1 MKPIEFKRIPIMPYD
16 IKQIIDLADFRELL
30 DRFTKLTKMAT
41 AILDLQGNILLR
53 GDWADI
59 CAKFHRVNPETRLR
73 CQESDTILARKVKS
87 GSNYNIYCCKN
98 GLMDVAVPI
107 VINEVHVG
115 TIFAGQFFI
124 EEPDIEFFKKQ
135 AAQYGFE
142 AGPYLEALS
151 RVPVLSENEVL
162 NTVKFFCQMAMVIGQ
177 LGITKMK
184 LTEANRQLKRNFDA
198 ARKELGRTA
207 AFKFDNIVC
216 QDKKLKTLV
225 ARAKKVANS
234 PSTILLTGESG
245 TGKEVFAQAIHNASD
260 REGGPFIPINCGAI
274 PKELIQSELF
284 GYEAGAF
291 TGADRKGRM
300 GKFEIANGG
309 TLFLDEIGDMPLKM
323 QVNLLRVIADRSI
336 VRVGGAKPIPVDVR
350 LIAATNQNLLDE
362 IEKGNFREDLYY
374 RLNVV
379 PFRLPPLRERPE
391 DVIPIAEYHLS
402 RIASRFGKHI
412 NRIHPDAKEALAAYA
427 WPGNIREVRNAIEQA
442 VNMTPG
448 NTILLKH
455 LPEYIHT
462 QDTKSIAAENH
473 KLFRLRALEK
483 EAIER
488 ALHHYN
494 GNITQSSKALGIGRN
509 TLYDKMRKHG
519 LK

>member
-1 MKPIEFKRIPIMPYD
+1 MQYD
-16 IKQIIDLADFRELL
+16 IKEVIDLAILGELL
-30 DRFTKLTKMAT
+30 EGFSKLTKMAT

-53 GDWADI
+53 GHWVDI
-59 CAKFHRVNPETRLR
+59 CSKFHRVHPETSLC
-73 CQESDTILARKVKS
+73 CQESDTILAKKAKS
-87 GSNYNIYCCKN
+87 RSKYNIYCCKN

-107 VINEVHVG
+107 VIDGAHVG
-115 TIFAGQFFI
+115 NIFAGQFFI
-124 EEPDIEFFKKQ
+124 EAPDNDFFIKQ
-135 AAQYGFE
+135 AARYGFE

-162 NTVKFFCQMAMVIGQ
+162 NTVSFFCQVAEVIGQ
-177 LGITKMK
+177 LGIARMK
-184 LTEANRQLKRNFDA
+184 LTEANRQLKIKFDA
-198 ARKELGRTA
+198 ARKALGSTA
-207 AFKFDNIVC
+207 TFRFDNIVC
-216 QDKKLKTLV
+216 HNKILKNVV

-245 TGKEVFAQAIHNASD
+245 TGKEVFAQAIHNASG
-260 REGGPFIPINCGAI
+260 RNGGPFIPINCGAI

-336 VRVGGAKPIPVDVR
+336 VRVGGEKPISVDVR

-379 PFRLPPLRERPE
+379 PFNLPPLRERPE

-402 RIASRFGKHI
+402 RISRRFGKHI
-412 NRIHPDAKEALAAYA
+412 NGIHPDAKETLAAYS

-442 VNMTPG
+442 VNMTQG
-448 NTILLKH
+448 DTILLKH
-455 LPEYIHT
+455 LPEYIQIQENEFT
-462 QDTKSIAAENH
+462 QPEKP
-473 KLFRLRALEK
+473 KLFRLSDLEK
-483 EAIER
+483 ETIGR
-488 ALHHYN
+488 ALRHYS
-494 GNITQSSKALGIGRN
+494 GNITKASKALGIGRT
-509 TLYDKMRKHG
+509 TLYEKMK
-519 LK
+519 KYCIK

>member
-1 MKPIEFKRIPIMPYD
+1 MQYD
-16 IKQIIDLADFRELL
+16 IRQIIDLAIFRELL
-30 DRFTKLTKMAT
+30 ERFTKMTKMAT
-41 AILDLQGNILLR
+41 AILDLQGNILIR
-53 GDWADI
+53 GYWSDI
-59 CAKFHRVNPETRLR
+59 CAKFHRVHPETSLR
-73 CQESDTILARKVKS
+73 CQESDTILAKQIKS
-87 GSNYNIYCCKN
+87 ESDYKLYCCKN

-107 VINEVHVG
+107 VINGVHVG
-115 TIFAGQFFI
+115 NIFAGQFFVT
-124 EEPDIEFFKKQ
+124 EPDIDFFKKQ

-142 AGPYLEALS
+142 EGPYLEALS

-162 NTVKFFCQMAMVIGQ
+162 NTVKFFCKMAIVIGQ

-184 LTEANRQLKRNFDA
+184 LTEANRQLKINFDA

-207 AFKFDNIVC
+207 TFNFDNIVC
-216 QDKKLKTLV
+216 QNRILKTLV
-225 ARAKKVANS
+225 AKAKKVANS

-260 REGGPFIPINCGAI
+260 RKGGPFIPINCGAI

-336 VRVGGAKPIPVDVR
+336 VRIGGTQHIPVDVR
-350 LIAATNQNLLDE
+350 LIAATNRNLLDE
-362 IEKGNFREDLYY
+362 VEKGNFRQDLYY

-379 PFRLPPLRERPE
+379 PFRIPPLRERPE
-391 DVIPIAEYHLS
+391 DVIPIAEYHLFRIS
-402 RIASRFGKHI
+402 RRFGKPIH
-412 NRIHPDAKEALAAYA
+412 RIHPDAKDALATYS
-427 WPGNIREVRNAIEQA
+427 WPGNIREVKNAIEQA
-442 VNMTPG
+442 VNMTQG
-448 NTILLKH
+448 EIILLKH
-455 LPEYIHT
+455 LPEYIYNP
-462 QDTKSIAAENH
+462 DTKSIPTEKDKPFN
-473 KLFRLRALEK
+473 LSALEK

-488 ALHHYN
+488 ALHHYR
-494 GNITQSSKALGIGRN
+494 GNITQASKALGIRRN
-509 TLYDKMRKHG
+509 TLYDKMKKHG
-519 LK
+519 LR

>member
-1 MKPIEFKRIPIMPYD
+1 MQYD
-16 IKQIIDLADFRELL
+16 IQQIIDPAIFRELL
-30 DRFTKLTKMAT
+30 ERFTKLTKMAT
-41 AILDLQGNILLR
+41 AILDLQGNVLIR
-53 GDWADI
+53 GHWADI
-59 CAKFHRVNPETRLR
+59 CAKFHRVHPETSLR
-73 CQESDTILARKVKS
+73 CQESDTILAKRAKS

-107 VINEVHVG
+107 VINGVHVG
-115 TIFAGQFFI
+115 NIFAGQFFI
-124 EEPDIEFFKKQ
+124 EGPDIEFFKKQ

-142 AGPYLEALS
+142 TGPYLEALS
-151 RVPVLSENEVL
+151 RVPVLSESEVL

-177 LGITKMK
+177 LGIARMK
-184 LTEANRQLKRNFDA
+184 LTEANRQLKINFDA
-198 ARKELGRTA
+198 ARKALGRTA
-207 AFKFDNIVC
+207 TFKFDNIVC
-216 QDKKLKTLV
+216 QNKKVKSIV
-225 ARAKKVANS
+225 AKAKKIANS

-323 QVNLLRVIADRSI
+323 QVNLLRVITDRSI
-336 VRVGGAKPIPVDVR
+336 VRIGGTKQIPVDIR

-362 IEKGNFREDLYY
+362 VEKGNFREDLYY

-402 RIASRFGKHI
+402 RISRRFGKHI
-412 NRIHPDAKEALAAYA
+412 NRIHPEAKLSLATYS
-427 WPGNIREVRNAIEQA
+427 WPGNIREVSNAIEQA
-442 VNMTPG
+442 VNMTQG
-448 NTILLKH
+448 SILLLKH
-455 LPEYIHT
+455 LPEYIHN
-462 QDTKSIAAENH
+462 QEPKSIPTKNH
-473 KLFRLRALEK
+473 KPFNLSALEK
-483 EAIER
+483 KVVGR
-488 ALHHYN
+488 ALRHYN
-494 GNITQSSKALGIGRN
+494 GNITKTSKALGIGRN
-509 TLYDKMRKHG
+509 TLYDKMRKYG
-519 LK
+519 IK

>member
-1 MKPIEFKRIPIMPYD
+1 MQYD
-16 IKQIIDLADFRELL
+16 IKQIIDLAIFRELL
-30 DRFTKLTKMAT
+30 ERFTKLTKMAT
-41 AILDLQGNILLR
+41 AILDLQGNVILR
-53 GDWADI
+53 GHWADI
-59 CAKFHRVNPETRLR
+59 CAKFHRAHPEASRR
-73 CQESDTILARKVKS
+73 CQESDTILAKKVKS
-87 GSNYNIYCCKN
+87 GSKYNIYRCKN

-107 VINEVHVG
+107 VINGVHVG
-115 TIFAGQFFI
+115 NIFAGQFFL

-135 AAQYGFE
+135 AARYGFE

-151 RVPVLSENEVL
+151 RVPVLSEDEVL
-162 NTVKFFCQMAMVIGQ
+162 NTVKFFCQMAIVIGQ
-177 LGITKMK
+177 LGIARMQ

-207 AFKFDNIVC
+207 TFKFDNIVC
-216 QDKKLKTLV
+216 QNKTLKTTV
-225 ARAKKVANS
+225 ARAKKIANS

-336 VRVGGAKPIPVDVR
+336 VRIGGTRHIPVDVR
-350 LIAATNQNLLDE
+350 LIAATNKNLLDE
-362 IEKGNFREDLYY
+362 VEKGNFREDLYY

-379 PFRLPPLRERPE
+379 PFRLPPLKERPE

-402 RIASRFGKHI
+402 RISKRFGKQI
-412 NRIHPDAKEALAAYA
+412 DRIDPDAKQALAAYC

-442 VNMTPG
+442 VNMTQG
-448 NTILLKH
+448 SIILLKH
-455 LPEYIHT
+455 LPEHIHN
-462 QDTKSIAAENH
+462 QETKPIPTENQ
-473 KLFRLRALEK
+473 KSFNLSALEK
-483 EAIER
+483 ETIER
-488 ALHHYN
+488 ALRHYD
-494 GNITQSSKALGIGRN
+494 GNITRASKALGIGRN
-509 TLYDKMRKHG
+509 TLYDKMKKYD

>member
-1 MKPIEFKRIPIMPYD
+1 
-16 IKQIIDLADFRELL
+16 
-30 DRFTKLTKMAT
+30 
-41 AILDLQGNILLR
+41 
-53 GDWADI
+53 
-59 CAKFHRVNPETRLR
+59 
-73 CQESDTILARKVKS
+73 
-87 GSNYNIYCCKN
+87 
-98 GLMDVAVPI
+98 MDVAVPI
-107 VINEVHVG
+107 VINGVHVG
-115 TIFAGQFFI
+115 NIFAGQFFI
-124 EEPDIEFFKKQ
+124 DEPDIEVFKKQ
-135 AAQYGFE
+135 AARYGFE

-151 RVPVLSENEVL
+151 RVPLLSENEVQ
-162 NTVKFFCQMAMVIGQ
+162 NTVKFFCQMAIVIGQ
-177 LGITKMK
+177 LGIARMK

-207 AFKFDNIVC
+207 TFKFDNIVC
-216 QDKKLKTLV
+216 QNKTLKTTV
-225 ARAKKVANS
+225 ARAKKIANS

-336 VRVGGAKPIPVDVR
+336 VRIGGTRHIPVNVR
-350 LIAATNQNLLDE
+350 LIAATNKNLLDE
-362 IEKGNFREDLYY
+362 VEKGNFREDLYY

-379 PFRLPPLRERPE
+379 PFRLPPLKERPE

-402 RIASRFGKHI
+402 RISKRFGKQI
-412 NRIHPDAKEALAAYA
+412 DRIDPDAKQALAAYC

-442 VNMTPG
+442 VNMTQG
-448 NTILLKH
+448 SIILLKH
-455 LPEYIHT
+455 LPEHIHN
-462 QDTKSIAAENH
+462 QETKPIPTENQ
-473 KLFRLRALEK
+473 KSFNLSALEK
-483 EAIER
+483 ETIER
-488 ALHHYN
+488 ALRHYD
-494 GNITQSSKALGIGRN
+494 GNITRASKALGIGRN
-509 TLYDKMRKHG
+509 TLYDKMKKYD

>member
-1 MKPIEFKRIPIMPYD
+1 
-16 IKQIIDLADFRELL
+16 
-30 DRFTKLTKMAT
+30 
-41 AILDLQGNILLR
+41 
-53 GDWADI
+53 
-59 CAKFHRVNPETRLR
+59 
-73 CQESDTILARKVKS
+73 
-87 GSNYNIYCCKN
+87 
-98 GLMDVAVPI
+98 MDVAVPI
-107 VINEVHVG
+107 MIDGVHVG
-115 TIFAGQFFI
+115 NIFAGQFFL
-124 EEPDIEFFKKQ
+124 ETPDVDFFRKQ

-142 AGPYLEALS
+142 VEPYLEALS
-151 RVPVLSENEVL
+151 RVPVLKEKEVH

-177 LGITKMK
+177 LGITRMK
-184 LTEANRQLKRNFDA
+184 LTEANRQLKINFDE

-207 AFKFDNIVC
+207 TFKFDNIIC
-216 QDKKLKTLV
+216 RNKILKTIID
-225 ARAKKVANS
+225 RAKKIASS

-284 GYEAGAF
+284 GYEVGAF

-309 TLFLDEIGDMPLKM
+309 TLFLDEIGDMPFKM
-323 QVNLLRVIADRSI
+323 QVNLLRVIADSSI
-336 VRVGGAKPIPVDVR
+336 VRIGGTKQIPVDVR

-362 IEKGNFREDLYY
+362 VKKGNFREDLYY

-402 RIASRFGKHI
+402 SISRRFGKHI
-412 NRIHPDAKEALAAYA
+412 DSIHPDAKKALAAYS

-448 NTILLKH
+448 DTILLEH
-455 LPEYIHT
+455 LPEYIHNQEHT
-462 QDTKSIAAENH
+462 AFPTENH
-473 KLFRLRALEK
+473 KLFRLSDLEK
-483 EAIER
+483 ETIGN
-488 ALHHYN
+488 ALHHYG
-494 GNITQSSKALGIGRN
+494 GNITQASKALGVGRN
-509 TLYDKMRKHG
+509 TLYDKMSKYG
-519 LK
+519 IKL

>member
-1 MKPIEFKRIPIMPYD
+1 
-16 IKQIIDLADFRELL
+16 
-30 DRFTKLTKMAT
+30 MAT
-41 AILDLQGNILLR
+41 AILDLQGNVILR
-53 GDWADI
+53 GHWADI
-59 CAKFHRVNPETRLR
+59 CAKFHRAHPEASRR
-73 CQESDTILARKVKS
+73 CQESDTILAKKVKS
-87 GSNYNIYCCKN
+87 GSKYNIYRCKN

-107 VINEVHVG
+107 VINGVHVG
-115 TIFAGQFFI
+115 NIFAGQFFL

-135 AAQYGFE
+135 AARYGFE

-151 RVPVLSENEVL
+151 RVPVLSEDEVL
-162 NTVKFFCQMAMVIGQ
+162 NTVKFFCQMAIVIGQ
-177 LGITKMK
+177 LGIARMQ

-207 AFKFDNIVC
+207 TFKFDNIVC
-216 QDKKLKTLV
+216 QNKTLKTTV
-225 ARAKKVANS
+225 ARAKKIANS

-336 VRVGGAKPIPVDVR
+336 VRIGGTRHIPVDVR
-350 LIAATNQNLLDE
+350 LIAATNKNLLDE
-362 IEKGNFREDLYY
+362 VEKGNFREDLYY

-379 PFRLPPLRERPE
+379 PFRLPPLKERPE

-402 RIASRFGKHI
+402 RISKRFGKQI
-412 NRIHPDAKEALAAYA
+412 DRIDPDAKQALAAYC

-442 VNMTPG
+442 VNMTQG
-448 NTILLKH
+448 SIILLKH
-455 LPEYIHT
+455 LPEHIHN
-462 QDTKSIAAENH
+462 QETKPIPTENQ
-473 KLFRLRALEK
+473 KSFNLSALEK
-483 EAIER
+483 ETIER
-488 ALHHYN
+488 ALRHYD
-494 GNITQSSKALGIGRN
+494 GNITRASKALGIGRN
-509 TLYDKMRKHG
+509 TLYDKMKKYD

>member
-1 MKPIEFKRIPIMPYD
+1 MQYD
-16 IKQIIDLADFRELL
+16 IKQIIDLAIFRELL
-30 DRFTKLTKMAT
+30 ERFTRLTKMAT
-41 AILDLQGNILLR
+41 AILDLQGNVLLR
-53 GDWADI
+53 GHWADI
-59 CAKFHRVNPETRLR
+59 CANFHRVHPETSLR
-73 CQESDTILARKVKS
+73 CQESDTVLAKKVKY
-87 GSNYNIYCCKN
+87 GFKYNIYCCKN
-98 GLMDVAVPI
+98 GLMDAAVPI
-107 VINEVHVG
+107 VINGNHVG
-115 TIFAGQFFI
+115 NIFAGQFFL

-135 AAQYGFE
+135 AAQFNYE
-142 AGPYLEALS
+142 ISSYIEALS

-162 NTVKFFCQMAMVIGQ
+162 NTMKFLCQMAVVIGQ
-177 LGITKMK
+177 LGITKRK
-184 LTEANRQLKRNFDA
+184 LTEANRQLKINFDA

-207 AFKFDNIVC
+207 TFKFDNIVC
-216 QDKKLKTLV
+216 QNKKLKTII

-284 GYEAGAF
+284 GYDAGAF

-309 TLFLDEIGDMPLKM
+309 TLFLDEIGDMPLRM

-336 VRVGGAKPIPVDVR
+336 VRIGGTKQIPVDVR
-350 LIAATNQNLLDE
+350 LIAATNQNLLEE

-391 DVIPIAEYHLS
+391 DVIPIANYHLS
-402 RIASRFGKHI
+402 RISNKFGKDI
-412 NRIHPDAKEALAAYA
+412 NKIHPNAKQALAAYS

-442 VNMTPG
+442 VNMTQSD
-448 NTILLKH
+448 TILIEH
-455 LPEYIHT
+455 LPEYIQNQEKKFT
-462 QDTKSIAAENH
+462 QTENH
-473 KLFRLRALEK
+473 KLFRLSALEK
-483 EAIER
+483 ETIGR
-488 ALHHYN
+488 ALLHYN
-494 GNITQSSKALGIGRN
+494 GNITNASKALGIGRN
-509 TLYDKMRKHG
+509 TLYDKMKKYG
-519 LK
+519 IK

>member
-1 MKPIEFKRIPIMPYD
+1 MQYD
-16 IKQIIDLADFRELL
+16 IKEIIDLAIFRELL
-30 DRFTKLTKMAT
+30 ERFTRLTNMAT
-41 AILDLQGNILLR
+41 AILDLEGNVLLR
-53 GDWADI
+53 GRWADI
-59 CAKFHRVNPETRLR
+59 CAKFHRVHPETNRR
-73 CQESDTILARKVKS
+73 CQESDTILAKRVNS
-87 GSNYNIYCCKN
+87 GSDYNIYRCKN

-107 VINEVHVG
+107 VIEGDHVG
-115 TIFAGQFFI
+115 NIFAGQFFI
-124 EEPDIEFFKKQ
+124 EQPDLEFFKRQ

-142 AGPYLEALS
+142 AGPYLAALS
-151 RVPVLSENEVL
+151 RVPVLAEEEVL

-177 LGITKMK
+177 LGIARIK

-207 AFKFDNIVC
+207 TFKFDNIIC
-216 QDKKLKTLV
+216 QNKTLKTIV
-225 ARAKKVANS
+225 ARAKKIAKS

-260 REGGPFIPINCGAI
+260 REEGPFIPINCGAI
-274 PKELIQSELF
+274 PRELIQSELF
-284 GYEAGAF
+284 GYETGAF

-336 VRVGGAKPIPVDVR
+336 VRIGGAKQIPVDVR
-350 LIAATNQNLLDE
+350 LIAATNQNLLDAVE
-362 IEKGNFREDLYY
+362 EGNFREDLYY

-379 PFRLPPLRERPE
+379 PLRLPPLRERPE
-391 DVIPIAEYHLS
+391 DVIPIAKYHLS
-402 RIASRFGKHI
+402 RISRRFGKHI
-412 NRIHPDAKEALAAYA
+412 NRIHPDAQKALCAYA

-448 NTILLKH
+448 DTILPKH
-455 LPEYIHT
+455 LPEYIHNQKT
-462 QDTKSIAAENH
+462 ISIPAENH
-473 KLFRLRALEK
+473 QLFKLSALEK
-483 EAIER
+483 DAIQR
-488 ALHHYN
+488 ALHHFK
-494 GNITQSSKALGIGRN
+494 GNITKASRALGIGRN
-509 TLYDKMRKHG
+509 TLYDKMKKYG

>member
-1 MKPIEFKRIPIMPYD
+1 MQYD
-16 IKQIIDLADFRELL
+16 IKQIIDLTIFRELL
-30 DRFTKLTKMAT
+30 ERFTRLTKMAT
-41 AILDLQGNILLR
+41 AILDLQGNIILR
-53 GDWADI
+53 GDWVDI
-59 CAKFHRVNPETRLR
+59 CAKFHRVHPETRLR
-73 CQESDTILARKVKS
+73 CQESDTILAKKAKS
-87 GSNYNIYCCKN
+87 GSDYNIYCCKN

-107 VINEVHVG
+107 VIDGAHVG
-115 TIFAGQFFI
+115 NIFAGQFFL
-124 EEPDIEFFKKQ
+124 EAPDVEFFRKQ
-135 AAQYGFE
+135 AAQYNFE
-142 AGPYLEALS
+142 AEPYLEALS
-151 RVPVLSENEVL
+151 RVPILEADDVL

-177 LGITKMK
+177 LGVARMK
-184 LTEANRQLKRNFDA
+184 LTEANRQLKINFDA
-198 ARKELGRTA
+198 ARKELGKTA
-207 AFKFDNIVC
+207 TFKFDNIVC
-216 QDKKLKTLV
+216 RNKKLKSV
-225 ARAKKVANS
+225 IARAKKIANS

-274 PKELIQSELF
+274 PKALIQSELF

-336 VRVGGAKPIPVDVR
+336 VRIGGTKPIPVDVR

-362 IEKGNFREDLYY
+362 VEKGNFREDLYY

-391 DVIPIAEYHLS
+391 EVIPIAEYHLARIS
-402 RIASRFGKHI
+402 RRFGRPI
-412 NRIHPDAKEALAAYA
+412 DRIHPDAKEALAAYS

-442 VNMTPG
+442 VNMAQG
-448 NTILLKH
+448 NIILLKH
-455 LPEYIHT
+455 LPDYILN
-462 QDTKSIAAENH
+462 QEIPSIPTEKH
-473 KLFRLRALEK
+473 KPFNLSTLEK
-483 EAIER
+483 ETVGR
-488 ALHHYN
+488 ALRHYN
-494 GNITQSSKALGIGRN
+494 GNVSQASKALGIGRN
-509 TLYDKMRKHG
+509 TLYDKMRKYG

>member
-1 MKPIEFKRIPIMPYD
+1 MTIPVMHYD
-16 IKQIIDLADFRELL
+16 IRQIIDLAIFRELL
-30 DRFTKLTKMAT
+30 ERFTKLTKMAT

-53 GDWADI
+53 GDWVDI
-59 CAKFHRVNPETRLR
+59 CAKFHRVHPETSLR
-73 CQESDTILARKVKS
+73 CKESDTILAKKVKS
-87 GSNYNIYCCKN
+87 EPKYNIYCCKN
-98 GLMDVAVPI
+98 GLIDVAVPI
-107 VINEVHVG
+107 VIDEIHVG
-115 TIFAGQFFI
+115 NIFAGQFFI

-135 AAQYGFE
+135 AAQFDFKE
-142 AGPYLEALS
+142 KPYLEALS
-151 RVPVLSENEVL
+151 RVPVLSESEVL
-162 NTVKFFCQMAMVIGQ
+162 NTVNFFCQMAIVIGQ

-184 LTEANRQLKRNFDA
+184 LTEANRQLKINFDA
-198 ARKELGRTA
+198 ARKALGRTA
-207 AFKFDNIVC
+207 TFKFENIVC
-216 QDKKLKTLV
+216 QNKTLKTLIS
-225 ARAKKVANS
+225 RAKKVANS

-300 GKFEIANGG
+300 GKFEIASGG

-336 VRVGGAKPIPVDVR
+336 VRIGGSKQINVDIR
-350 LIAATNQNLLDE
+350 LIAATNQDLLDQV
-362 IEKGNFREDLYY
+362 EKGNFREDLYY

-391 DVIPIAEYHLS
+391 DVIPIAEYHLFRIS
-402 RIASRFGKHI
+402 RRFGKHI
-412 NRIHPDAKEALAAYA
+412 DRIHPDAKKALAAYS
-427 WPGNIREVRNAIEQA
+427 WPGNIREVKNAIEQA
-442 VNMTPG
+442 VNMTQG
-448 NTILLKH
+448 NIILLKH
-455 LPEYIHT
+455 LPEYIHS
-462 QDTKSIAAENH
+462 QDTKSIPTENH
-473 KLFRLRALEK
+473 RPFNLSALEQ

-488 ALHHYN
+488 ALRHHN
-494 GNITQSSKALGIGRN
+494 GNITRASKALGIRRN
-509 TLYDKMRKHG
+509 TLYDKMRKYG

>member
-1 MKPIEFKRIPIMPYD
+1 MQYD
-16 IKQIIDLADFRELL
+16 IKQIIDLVIFRELL
-30 DRFTKLTKMAT
+30 ERFTKLTKMAT
-41 AILDLQGNILLR
+41 AILDLQGNVILR
-53 GDWADI
+53 GHWADI
-59 CAKFHRVNPETRLR
+59 CAKFHRAHPEASRR
-73 CQESDTILARKVKS
+73 CQESDTILAKKVKS
-87 GSNYNIYCCKN
+87 GSKYNIYRCKN

-115 TIFAGQFFI
+115 NIFAGQFFI

-135 AAQYGFE
+135 AARYGFE

-151 RVPVLSENEVL
+151 RVPVLSEDEVL
-162 NTVKFFCQMAMVIGQ
+162 NTVKFFCQMAIVIGQ
-177 LGITKMK
+177 LGIARMQ

-207 AFKFDNIVC
+207 TFKFDNIVC
-216 QDKKLKTLV
+216 QNKTLKTTV
-225 ARAKKVANS
+225 ARAKKIANS

-336 VRVGGAKPIPVDVR
+336 VRIGGTRHIPVDVR
-350 LIAATNQNLLDE
+350 LIAATNKNLLDE
-362 IEKGNFREDLYY
+362 VEKGNFREDLYY

-379 PFRLPPLRERPE
+379 PFRLPPLKERPE

-402 RIASRFGKHI
+402 RISKRFGKQI
-412 NRIHPDAKEALAAYA
+412 DRIDPDAKQALAAYC

-442 VNMTPG
+442 VNMTQG
-448 NTILLKH
+448 SIILLKH
-455 LPEYIHT
+455 LPEHIHN
-462 QDTKSIAAENH
+462 QETKPVPTENQ
-473 KLFRLRALEK
+473 KSFNLSALEK
-483 EAIER
+483 ETIER
-488 ALHHYN
+488 ALRHYD
-494 GNITQSSKALGIGRN
+494 GNITRASKALGIGRN
-509 TLYDKMRKHG
+509 TLYDKMKKYD

>member
-1 MKPIEFKRIPIMPYD
+1 
-16 IKQIIDLADFRELL
+16 
-30 DRFTKLTKMAT
+30 
-41 AILDLQGNILLR
+41 
-53 GDWADI
+53 
-59 CAKFHRVNPETRLR
+59 
-73 CQESDTILARKVKS
+73 
-87 GSNYNIYCCKN
+87 
-98 GLMDVAVPI
+98 MDVAVPI
-107 VINEVHVG
+107 DIDGVHVG
-115 TIFAGQFFI
+115 NIFAGQFFI
-124 EEPDIEFFKKQ
+124 EAPDIEFFKKQ

-142 AGPYLEALS
+142 SGPYLEALS
-151 RVPVLSENEVL
+151 RVPVLAEDEVI
-162 NTVKFFCQMAMVIGQ
+162 NTVKFFCQMAVVIGQ
-177 LGITKMK
+177 LGITRMK
-184 LTEANRQLKRNFDA
+184 LTEANRQLKINFDA
-198 ARKELGRTA
+198 ARKALGRTA
-207 AFKFDNIVC
+207 TFKFENIVC
-216 QDKKLKTLV
+216 HNKVLRTIV

-245 TGKEVFAQAIHNASD
+245 TGKEVFAQAIHNSSD

-336 VRVGGAKPIPVDVR
+336 ARVGGSKQIPVDVR

-402 RIASRFGKHI
+402 RISRRFGKRI
-412 NRIHPDAKEALAAYA
+412 NRIHPDAKEALTAYA

-448 NTILLKH
+448 DTILRKH
-455 LPEYIHT
+455 LPEYI
-462 QDTKSIAAENH
+462 QNQ
-473 KLFRLRALEK
+473 EK
-483 EAIER
+483 KI
-488 ALHHYN
+488 HS
-494 GNITQSSKALGIGRN
+494 GG
-509 TLYDKMRKHG
+509 
-519 LK
+519 